1 MYQRKSPA
9 LGFGVTE
16 PGSAQKE
23 SKREVNLAQIR
34 HSRKQIQSDVSR
46 LNTRIQLLEQKNEKD
61 LLSIVEETRRAERM
75 VTNRFENQ

>member
-1 MYQRKSPA
+1 MYHRKSPA
-9 LGFGVTE
+9 LGFGVKE

-23 SKREVNLAQIR
+23 SKCEVNLMQIR

-46 LNTRIQLLEQKNEKD
+46 LNTRIQLLEHKNEKD